1 MAAGHRLGGP
11 AAVREA
17 GVKNAA
23 PNPTSWFDRPRAAIV
38 SLVRRLGARAYLLF
52 ALVFTTLIVADL
64 GLLNLVAA
72 ADNRLFDTLISH
84 RLLKPR
90 ADPDIVILD
99 IDEASLAG
107 MAKEHGRWP
116 WPNRV
121 LGEMV
126 RGLEAQQPR
135 AIVFDILFSD
145 ADVQRPDSD
154 AAFNA
159 DIARSTTTFFPMLR
173 LDPQNDHLSR
183 IPVGALP
190 GARAVRE
197 DADAQAPIAII
208 LPKVP
213 AALDNGRLGTHQ
225 VTPDKDGVIRR
236 YPTWIEHAGWRIP
249 SMPQR
254 IADEYDFPGADPA
267 EVLLNWRGPPFT
279 YRYVSFVDV
288 YRDLKAPHKQRPA
301 DEFRGKIVL
310 IGSTAPSLF
319 DVKGTPMA
327 RIHPGV
333 EILATAI
340 DNFKHGDY
348 LRERP
353 KWVMKLA
360 ALLLIWSMAIALY
373 RQIRIE
379 VFDTVFGALQGALVV
394 LAFAVVNL
402 SHWYLD
408 TSAPLS
414 LGVAYFTLAR
424 VYYGLSRKWLANSRV
439 QDMAGLARGQ
449 RLLAVL
455 ALRLE
460 GSTPAQ
466 RRRLQAELDRLV
478 ARSRHG
484 AGRIVN
490 LIEDPGF
497 VQKVFADVMLVYWLL
512 EDVQAGWQQDADMI
526 EAGLRAA
533 RGADLA
539 SGRLQLARR
548 QAVLAWETPHGW
560 TASAYATILA
570 AMNDTVRA
578 AVSSS
583 TDQGAHA

>member
-1 MAAGHRLGGP
+1 MVMHATWLDHR
-11 AAVREA
+11 
-17 GVKNAA
+17 
-23 PNPTSWFDRPRAAIV
+23 RAALV
-38 SLVRRLGARAYLLF
+38 SLVRRLGARAYLVF
-52 ALVFTTLIVADL
+52 ALIFTTLIVADL

-72 ADNRLFDTLISH
+72 ADNKLFDSLISH
-84 RLLKPR
+84 RLLTPK

-145 ADVQRPDSD
+145 PDVQRPDSD

-173 LDPQNDHLSR
+173 LDPRNDHLSR

-190 GARAVRE
+190 GARAVQE
-197 DADAQAPIAII
+197 GADAQAPIAII

-249 SMPQR
+249 SLPQR
-254 IADEYDFPGADPA
+254 IAQEFQFPDSDQA

-288 YRDLKAPHKQRPA
+288 YRDLQAGKKQRPS
-301 DEFRGKIVL
+301 DEFKDKIIL

-340 DNFKHGDY
+340 DNFQHGDY

-373 RQIRIE
+373 RQTRIE
-379 VFDTVFGALQGALVV
+379 VFDTVFGALQGGLVV

-402 SHWYLD
+402 SSWYLD
-408 TSAPLS
+408 ASAPLS
-414 LGVAYFTLAR
+414 LGLAYFTLAR

-455 ALRLE
+455 AVRLE
-460 GSTPAQ
+460 GSSAAQ
-466 RRRLQAELDRLV
+466 RRRLKADVDQLV
-478 ARSRHG
+478 ARSRHD
-484 AGRIVN
+484 AGRIVD

-512 EDVQAGWQQDADMI
+512 EDVQTDWQQDADLI
-526 EAGLRAA
+526 ETGLGAR

-539 SGRLQLARR
+539 SGRLHFARR
-548 QAVLAWETPHGW
+548 QAVLAWQTPHGW
-560 TASAYATILA
+560 TAPAFATILA
-570 AMNDTVRA
+570 ALNDTVRA
-578 AVSSS
+578 AVPSP
-583 TDQGAHA
+583 TDQGRNP

>member
-1 MAAGHRLGGP
+1 MSTALMSWIKRRQ
-11 AAVREA
+11 AV
-17 GVKNAA
+17 V
-23 PNPTSWFDRPRAAIV
+23 V
-38 SLVRRLGARAYLLF
+38 SLVRRLGARAYLVF

-64 GLLNLVAA
+64 GLLNMVAA
-72 ADNRLFDTLISH
+72 ADTKLFDTLISH
-84 RLLKPR
+84 RLLAPKP
-90 ADPDIVILD
+90 DPDIVILD

-107 MAKEHGRWP
+107 MAKEQGRWP

-145 ADVQRPDSD
+145 PDVQRPESD

-173 LDPQNDHLSR
+173 LDPQNDRLSR

-190 GARAVRE
+190 GAQAVQKG
-197 DADAQAPIAII
+197 ADAQTPIAII

-225 VTPDKDGVIRR
+225 VTPDADGIIRR

-254 IADEYDFPGADPA
+254 IAEEFAFPGADQP
-267 EVLLNWRGPPFT
+267 EVLINWRGKPFT
-279 YRYVSFVDV
+279 YQFVSFVDV
-288 YRDLKAPHKQRPA
+288 YRDLKADKKQRPI
-301 DEFRGKIVL
+301 DEFKNKIII

-319 DVKGTPMA
+319 DIKGTPMA
-327 RIHPGV
+327 HIHPGV
-333 EILATAI
+333 EIMATAI
-340 DNFKHGDY
+340 DNFKNGDY

-360 ALLLIWSMAIALY
+360 ALLLIWSMAFALY
-373 RQIRIE
+373 RQTRIE

-402 SHWYLD
+402 TDWYLD
-408 TSAPLS
+408 ASAPLS
-414 LGVAYFTLAR
+414 LGLSYFALSR
-424 VYYGLSRKWLANSRV
+424 VYYGLAKNWLANSRV
-439 QDMAGLARGQ
+439 QDMENQAQGR

-455 ALRLE
+455 AIRLE
-460 GSTPAQ
+460 GATAAQ
-466 RRRLQAELDRLV
+466 RRRLKGDLDYLV
-478 ARSRHG
+478 ARSRHE
-484 AGRIVN
+484 AGRIVD

-497 VQKVFADVMLVYWLL
+497 VQKVFSDVMLVYWLL
-512 EDVQAGWQQDADMI
+512 EDSADNWQEDAVMI
-526 EAGLRAA
+526 EQGLSLTRAA
-533 RGADLA
+533 DVAG
-539 SGRLQLARR
+539 GRLRFARR
-548 QAVLAWETPHGW
+548 HELICWETTNGW
-560 TASAYATILA
+560 TASAFATILA
-570 AMNDTVRA
+570 AMSDTAGVA
-578 AVSSS
+578 ASPP
-583 TDQGAHA
+583 TDQGTD

>member
-1 MAAGHRLGGP
+1 MSTVLMSWIKGRQ
-11 AAVREA
+11 AAV
-17 GVKNAA
+17 
-23 PNPTSWFDRPRAAIV
+23 V
-38 SLVRRLGARAYLLF
+38 SLVRRLGARAYLVF

-64 GLLNLVAA
+64 GLLNMVAA
-72 ADNRLFDTLISH
+72 ADTKLFDTLISH
-84 RLLKPR
+84 RLLVPKP
-90 ADPDIVILD
+90 DPDIVILD

-107 MAKEHGRWP
+107 MAKEQGRWP

-145 ADVQRPDSD
+145 RDVQRPESD

-173 LDPQNDHLSR
+173 LDPQNDRLSR

-190 GARAVRE
+190 GARALQP
-197 DADAQAPIAII
+197 DADANTPIAII

-225 VTPDKDGVIRR
+225 VTPDADGIIRR

-254 IADEYDFPGADPA
+254 IAEEFSYPGADQP
-267 EVLLNWRGPPFT
+267 ETLLNWRGKPFT
-279 YRYVSFVDV
+279 YPYVSFVDV
-288 YRDLKAPHKQRPA
+288 YRDLKAEKKQRPA
-301 DEFRGKIVL
+301 DEFKGKIVI

-319 DVKGTPMA
+319 DIKGTPMA
-327 RIHPGV
+327 HIHPGV
-333 EILATAI
+333 EIMATAI
-340 DNFKHGDY
+340 DNFKNGDY

-360 ALLLIWSMAIALY
+360 ALLLIWGMAIALY
-373 RQIRIE
+373 RQTRIE
-379 VFDTVFGALQGALVV
+379 VFDTVFGALQGGLVV

-402 SHWYLD
+402 TDWYLD
-408 TSAPLS
+408 ASAPLS
-414 LGVAYFTLAR
+414 LGLSYFALSR
-424 VYYGLSRKWLANSRV
+424 VYYGLSKNWLANSRV
-439 QDMAGLARGQ
+439 QDMERQAQGQ

-460 GSTPAQ
+460 GATASQ
-466 RRRLQAELDRLV
+466 RRRLKGDLDHLV
-478 ARSRHG
+478 ARSRHE
-484 AGRIVN
+484 AGRIVD

-497 VQKVFADVMLVYWLL
+497 VQKVFSDVMLVYWLL
-512 EDVQAGWQQDADMI
+512 EDPADNWQEDAVMI
-526 EAGLRAA
+526 EQGLMHTRAQDVAAGHLRF
-533 RGADLA
+533 
-539 SGRLQLARR
+539 ARR
-548 QAVLAWETPHGW
+548 HALIRWETTNGW
-560 TASAYATILA
+560 TASAFATILA
-570 AMNDTVRA
+570 AMNDTVSVA
-578 AVSSS
+578 ASPS
-583 TDQGAHA
+583 TDQENHR

>member
-1 MAAGHRLGGP
+1 MSAAL
-11 AAVREA
+11 
-17 GVKNAA
+17 K
-23 PNPTSWFDRPRAAIV
+23 SWIDRRRAALV

-52 ALVFTTLIVADL
+52 ALVFTLFIVADL
-64 GLLNLVAA
+64 GLLNMVAA
-72 ADNRLFDTLISH
+72 ADTKLFDSLISH
-84 RLLKPR
+84 RLLTPKP
-90 ADPDIVILD
+90 DPDIVILD

-145 ADVQRPDSD
+145 PDVQRPDSD

-173 LDPQNDHLSR
+173 LDPQNDALSR

-190 GARAVRE
+190 GVRE
-197 DADAQAPIAII
+197 VHEGANAQAPIAII

-225 VTPDKDGVIRR
+225 VTPDADGIIRR

-254 IADEYDFPGADPA
+254 IAEEFGYPGADQPD
-267 EVLLNWRGPPFT
+267 VLLNWRGKPFS
-279 YRYVSFVDV
+279 YQFISFVDV
-288 YRDLKAPHKQRPA
+288 YRDLKAERKQRPA
-301 DEFRGKIVL
+301 GEFKDKIVI

-319 DVKGTPMA
+319 DIKGTPMA

-333 EILATAI
+333 EIMATAI
-340 DNFKHGDY
+340 DNFKRGDY

-353 KWVMKLA
+353 KWVMKLF

-373 RQIRIE
+373 RQTRIE
-379 VFDTVFGALQGALVV
+379 VFDTVFGALQGALVAV
-394 LAFAVVNL
+394 AFAVVNL
-402 SHWYLD
+402 SDWYLD
-408 TSAPLS
+408 ASAPLS
-414 LGVAYFTLAR
+414 LGLSFFALSR
-424 VYYGLSRKWLANSRV
+424 VYYGVSKKWLANSRE
-439 QDMAGLARGQ
+439 QDMASLASGR
-449 RLLAVL
+449 RLLAVM

-460 GSTPAQ
+460 GATPRE
-466 RRRLQAELDRLV
+466 RRRLKGDLDHWV

-484 AGRIVN
+484 AGRIIDLV
-490 LIEDPGF
+490 EDPGF
-497 VQKVFADVMLVYWLL
+497 VQKVFSDAMLVYWLL
-512 EDVQAGWQQDADMI
+512 EDESDDWTEDALSI
-526 EAGLRAA
+526 ERELSAA
-533 RGADLA
+533 RVNDVT
-539 SGRLQLARR
+539 SGRLRFARR
-548 QAVLAWETPHGW
+548 QELICWETTNGW
-560 TASAYATILA
+560 TASAFATILA
-570 AMNDTVRA
+570 AMNDTVS
-578 AVSSS
+578 VSGSRSS
-583 TDQGAHA
+583 VQGNTP

>member
-1 MAAGHRLGGP
+1 MSAALKSWIDRRQ
-11 AAVREA
+11 AAL
-17 GVKNAA
+17 
-23 PNPTSWFDRPRAAIV
+23 V

-52 ALVFTTLIVADL
+52 ALVFTLFIVADL
-64 GLLNLVAA
+64 GLLNMVAA
-72 ADNRLFDTLISH
+72 ADTKLFDSLISH
-84 RLLKPR
+84 RLLTPKP
-90 ADPDIVILD
+90 DPDIVILD

-145 ADVQRPDSD
+145 PDVQRPDSD

-173 LDPQNDHLSR
+173 LDPQNDALSR

-190 GARAVRE
+190 GAREVQAG
-197 DADAQAPIAII
+197 ANPQAPIAII

-225 VTPDKDGVIRR
+225 VTPDADGIIRR

-254 IADEYDFPGADPA
+254 IAEEFGYPGAPEGD
-267 EVLLNWRGPPFT
+267 VLLNWRGKPFS
-279 YRYVSFVDV
+279 YKFISFVDV
-288 YRDLKAPHKQRPA
+288 YRDLKAGKRQRPA
-301 DEFRGKIVL
+301 DEFKGKIII

-319 DVKGTPMA
+319 DIKGTPMA

-333 EILATAI
+333 EIMATAI

-353 KWVMKLA
+353 KWVMKVF
-360 ALLLIWSMAIALY
+360 ALLLIWSMAVALY
-373 RQIRIE
+373 RQTRIE
-379 VFDTVFGALQGALVV
+379 VFDTVFGALQGALVAV
-394 LAFAVVNL
+394 AFAVVNL
-402 SHWYLD
+402 SDWYLD
-408 TSAPLS
+408 ASAPLS
-414 LGVAYFTLAR
+414 LGLSFFALSR
-424 VYYGLSRKWLANSRV
+424 VYYGVSGKWLANSRV
-439 QDMAGLARGQ
+439 QDMAKLASGR

-455 ALRLE
+455 ALRLQ
-460 GSTPAQ
+460 GATPSE
-466 RRRLQAELDRLV
+466 RRRLKGDLDHRV

-484 AGRIVN
+484 AGRIVD
-490 LIEDPGF
+490 LVEDPGF
-497 VQKVFADVMLVYWLL
+497 VQRVFSDVMLVYWLL
-512 EDVQAGWQQDADMI
+512 EDEADDWAEDAALI
-526 EAGLRAA
+526 ERELSATRVN
-533 RGADLA
+533 DVT
-539 SGRLQLARR
+539 SGRLRFARR
-548 QAVLAWETPHGW
+548 QELICWETTNGW
-560 TASAYATILA
+560 TASAFATILA
-570 AMNDTVRA
+570 AMNDTVS
-578 AVSSS
+578 VSRTRSPVQEN
-583 TDQGAHA
+583 TP

>member
-1 MAAGHRLGGP
+1 MRGGP
-11 AAVREA
+11 AGGRDETVSAVLTF
-17 GVKNAA
+17 
-23 PNPTSWFDRPRAAIV
+23 TSWLDRRRAALV
-38 SLVRRLGARAYLLF
+38 SLVRRLGARAYLVF
-52 ALVFTTLIVADL
+52 ALVFTILIVADL

-72 ADNRLFDTLISH
+72 ADTKLFDSLISH
-84 RLLKPR
+84 RLITPR

-145 ADVQRPDSD
+145 PDVQRPDSD

-159 DIARSTTTFFPMLR
+159 AIARSTTTFFPMLR
-173 LDPQNDHLSR
+173 LDPQNDRLSR

-197 DADAQAPIAII
+197 SADAQAPIAII

-225 VTPDKDGVIRR
+225 VTPDADGIIRR

-249 SMPQR
+249 SLPQR
-254 IADEYDFPGADPA
+254 IAEAFQFPGSEQA

-279 YRYVSFVDV
+279 YRYVSFVEV
-288 YRDLKAPHKQRPA
+288 YRDLQAEKKQRPA
-301 DEFRGKIVL
+301 DEFKDKIIL

-319 DVKGTPMA
+319 DIKGTPMA

-333 EILATAI
+333 EILATSI
-340 DNFKHGDY
+340 DNFKNGDY

-373 RQIRIE
+373 RQTRIE
-379 VFDTVFGALQGALVV
+379 VFDTVFGALQGGLVV

-402 SHWYLD
+402 SNWYLD

-414 LGVAYFTLAR
+414 LGLAYFTLSR

-455 ALRLE
+455 AVRLE
-460 GSTPAQ
+460 GSSAAQ
-466 RRRLQAELDRLV
+466 RRRLKADLDRLV
-478 ARSRHG
+478 ARSRHD
-484 AGRIVN
+484 AGRIVD

-497 VQKVFADVMLVYWLL
+497 VQKVFADAMLVYWLL
-512 EDVQAGWQQDADMI
+512 DELQTDWQQDANLI
-526 EAGLRAA
+526 ETGLGTR
-533 RGADLA
+533 READLA
-539 SGRLQLARR
+539 SGRLHFARR
-548 QAVLAWETPHGW
+548 HAVLAWEAPHGW
-560 TASAYATILA
+560 TAPAFATILA
-570 AMNDTVRA
+570 ALNDTVRV
-578 AVSSS
+578 AVPSP
-583 TDQGAHA
+583 TDQGRNP

>member
-1 MAAGHRLGGP
+1 MKDALTAWLAR
-11 AAVREA
+11 R
-17 GVKNAA
+17 
-23 PNPTSWFDRPRAAIV
+23 RAALV
-38 SLVRRLGARAYLLF
+38 DLVRRLGARAYLVF
-52 ALVFTTLIVADL
+52 ALVFTGLIVVDL

-72 ADNRLFDTLISH
+72 ADTKLFDSLISH
-84 RLLKPR
+84 RVLKPQ
-90 ADPDIVILD
+90 ADPDIVIID

-107 MAKEHGRWP
+107 MAREQGRWP

-121 LGEMV
+121 LGELV

-145 ADVQRPDSD
+145 ADVLRPDSD

-190 GARAVRE
+190 GARALRD
-197 DADAQAPIAII
+197 DANAQAPIAII

-225 VTPDKDGVIRR
+225 VTPDPDGIIRR

-254 IADEYDFPGADPA
+254 IAEEFGYPGADQP
-267 EVLLNWRGPPFT
+267 EVLLNWRGGPFT
-279 YRYVSFVDV
+279 YRFVSFVDV
-288 YRDLKAPHKQRPA
+288 YRDLRAEKKQRPA
-301 DEFRGKIVL
+301 DEFRNKIIL

-319 DVKGTPMA
+319 DIKGTPMA

-333 EILATAI
+333 EILATSI
-340 DNFKHGDY
+340 DNFKNGDY

-360 ALLLIWSMAIALY
+360 ALLLIWGMAIALY

-379 VFDTVFGALQGALVV
+379 VFDAVFGVLQGALVV

-408 TSAPLS
+408 ASAPLS
-414 LGVAYFTLAR
+414 LGLAYFTLSR
-424 VYYGLSRKWLANSRV
+424 VYYGLSRNWLANSRV
-439 QDMAGLARGQ
+439 QDMARLERGR
-449 RLLAVL
+449 RLLAVQVV
-455 ALRLE
+455 RLE
-460 GSTPAQ
+460 GCTPAQ
-466 RRRLQAELDRLV
+466 RRRLKSDLDHLV
-478 ARSRHG
+478 ARSRHE
-484 AGRIVN
+484 AGRITELV
-490 LIEDPGF
+490 EERGF
-497 VQKVFADVMLVYWLL
+497 VRRLFADVMLVYWLHDDL
-512 EDVQAGWQQDADMI
+512 QTPWQEDAAMI
-526 EAGLRAA
+526 EAGLAATRADEA
-533 RGADLA
+533 AG
-539 SGRLQLARR
+539 GRLRFARR
-548 QAVLAWETPHGW
+548 HVVLAWERPHGW
-560 TASAYATILA
+560 TAAAIATILA
-570 AMNDTVRA
+570 AMNDTVHVA
-578 AVSSS
+578 ASSQPV
-583 TDQGAHA
+583 QGNLP

>member
-1 MAAGHRLGGP
+1 MSAAL
-11 AAVREA
+11 
-17 GVKNAA
+17 K
-23 PNPTSWFDRPRAAIV
+23 SWIDRRRAALV

-52 ALVFTTLIVADL
+52 ALVFTLFIVADL
-64 GLLNLVAA
+64 GLLNMVAA
-72 ADNRLFDTLISH
+72 ADTKLFDSLISH
-84 RLLKPR
+84 RLLTPKP
-90 ADPDIVILD
+90 DPDIVILD

-145 ADVQRPDSD
+145 PDVQRPDSD

-173 LDPQNDHLSR
+173 LDPQNDTLSR

-190 GARAVRE
+190 GVRE
-197 DADAQAPIAII
+197 VHEGANAQAPIAII

-225 VTPDKDGVIRR
+225 VTPDADGIIRR

-254 IADEYDFPGADPA
+254 IAEEFGYPGADQPD
-267 EVLLNWRGPPFT
+267 VLLNWRGKPFS
-279 YRYVSFVDV
+279 YQFISFVDV
-288 YRDLKAPHKQRPA
+288 YRDLKAERKQRPA
-301 DEFRGKIVL
+301 GEFKDKIVI

-319 DVKGTPMA
+319 DIKGTPMA

-333 EILATAI
+333 EIMATAI
-340 DNFKHGDY
+340 DNFKRGDY

-353 KWVMKLA
+353 KWVMKLF

-373 RQIRIE
+373 RQTRIE
-379 VFDTVFGALQGALVV
+379 VFDTVFGALQGALVAV
-394 LAFAVVNL
+394 AFAVVNL
-402 SHWYLD
+402 SDWYLD
-408 TSAPLS
+408 ASAPLS
-414 LGVAYFTLAR
+414 LGLSFFALSR
-424 VYYGLSRKWLANSRV
+424 VYYGVSKKWLANSRV
-439 QDMAGLARGQ
+439 QDMASLASGR
-449 RLLAVL
+449 RLLAVM

-460 GSTPAQ
+460 GATPRE
-466 RRRLQAELDRLV
+466 RRRLKGDLDHWV

-484 AGRIVN
+484 AGRIIDLV
-490 LIEDPGF
+490 EDPGF
-497 VQKVFADVMLVYWLL
+497 VQKVFSDAMLVYWLL
-512 EDVQAGWQQDADMI
+512 EDESDDWTEDALSI
-526 EAGLRAA
+526 ERELSAVRVN
-533 RGADLA
+533 DVT
-539 SGRLQLARR
+539 SGRLRFARR
-548 QAVLAWETPHGW
+548 QELICWETTNGW
-560 TASAYATILA
+560 TASAFATILA
-570 AMNDTVRA
+570 AMNDTVS
-578 AVSSS
+578 VSGSRSS
-583 TDQGAHA
+583 LQGNTP